1 VVNQIQ
7 DEFEYPKGIIRICK
21 SKERQHNGQMANND
35 LLNITNKTKD
45 RVKRTSLKI
54 KGELS
59 TFTTEHKCVQG
70 VCKMSQLLPTPQ
82 MHRRD
87 ILGKVDNQ

>member
-1 VVNQIQ
+1 
-7 DEFEYPKGIIRICK
+7 
-21 SKERQHNGQMANND
+21 MANND
-35 LLNITNKTKD
+35 LLIITNKTKD

-59 TFTTEHKCVQG
+59 TFTTERKCMQG

-87 ILGKVDNQ
+87 ILRKVDDQ

>member
-1 VVNQIQ
+1 MANQIQ
-7 DEFEYPKGIIRICK
+7 DEFEYPKGIIRIRK
-21 SKERQHNGQMANND
+21 SKDRQRNSQMANND

-45 RVKRTSLKI
+45 RVTRTSLKT

-59 TFTTEHKCVQG
+59 TFTTERKCVQG
-70 VCKMSQLLPTPQ
+70 VCRMSQLLPTPQ

-87 ILGKVDNQ
+87 ILGKVDGQ

>member
-1 VVNQIQ
+1 MVNQIQ
-7 DEFEYPKGIIRICK
+7 DEFEYPKGIIRIRK
-21 SKERQHNGQMANND
+21 SKDRQHNGQMANND

-54 KGELS
+54 KCELS
-59 TFTTEHKCVQG
+59 TFTTESKCVQG

-87 ILGKVDNQ
+87 ILGKVDGQ